1 LALYEYSPPM
11 AEIDPA
17 TGTGVGERAGPPPP
31 SERSPCVA
39 QYLYVHG
46 ADERFYYPSSRS
58 SGRPDRLLAR
68 YLECALVQAT
78 SLRVNA
84 PSCEL
89 VLVTNLTDAD
99 SLTRRGRALLDRIL
113 ELGVELVEAQYHHVP
128 RGSAPL
134 FYSSAYVLDAID
146 ALASRLDAGQ
156 QLWMADV
163 DCVWVDPEAAFRAL
177 TAAGTIAALPIR
189 YPHDW
194 VVSGRTPAEIGA
206 LGARLGTCPPVPDWV
221 GGEVLA
227 GTCAQLGEVPR
238 ECERLEAELRSI
250 DIELATE
257 EQLLTLANGL
267 GRLRFA
273 SLADTV
279 GRIWTGRRHGAAIP
293 VPPSALAI
301 WHLPSEKGL
310 SLRRAADAILRG
322 RDARLRS
329 DLSDRARAARRF
341 NVDGK
346 RSRALRDDAWLARTR
361 VRELASRKLGAALG
375 MR

>member
-1 LALYEYSPPM
+1 
-11 AEIDPA
+11 
-17 TGTGVGERAGPPPP
+17 
-31 SERSPCVA
+31 VA

-46 ADERFYYPSSRS
+46 ADERFYYPSSRTGS
-58 SGRPDRLLAR
+58 RPDRLLAR

-99 SLTRRGRALLDRIL
+99 PLTRRARALLDRIL
-113 ELGVELVEAQYHHVP
+113 GLGVELVEAQYHHVP
-128 RGSAPL
+128 HGSAPL

-146 ALASRLDAGQ
+146 ALAPRLDAGQ

-163 DCVWVDPEAAFRAL
+163 DCVWIDPAAAFRGL

-227 GTCAQLGEVPR
+227 GTCAQLAELPR

-250 DIELATE
+250 DVSDAC
-257 EQLLTLANGL
+257 
-267 GRLRFA
+267 A
-273 SLADTV
+273 SQASPT
-279 GRIWTGRRHGAAIP
+279 RSGA
-293 VPPSALAI
+293 S
-301 WHLPSEKGL
+301 G
-310 SLRRAADAILRG
+310 RAAAMKR
-322 RDARLRS
+322 RSRFRRRRLRS
-329 DLSDRARAARRF
+329 GTCLARR
-341 NVDGK
+341 
-346 RSRALRDDAWLARTR
+346 A
-361 VRELASRKLGAALG
+361 
-375 MR
+375 